1 MENYVIVW
9 QQFLFCWIQV
19 CSYSFWYELILLS
32 ESYAWINIAEDAVM
46 DMNIGGTI
54 AFVTADPV
62 NRIDTRFKD
71 SLIFFFLFYIL

>member
-1 MENYVIVW
+1 MNT
-9 QQFLFCWIQV
+9 
-19 CSYSFWYELILLS
+19 SSFYS